1 MSVVELKTQQS
12 IQGSA
17 LFETV
22 PRNGLRRRKD
32 YLRFLLPRGKNI
44 ESRRRLIGRHA
55 DPRWKILR
63 EVCQRFGAAGSDGS
77 TDIESQ
83 LNKRHFVL
91 LTVFRIPAASQL
103 LLGPGS
109 IKLKSVISRKL
120 KNQESKNKF
129 RASFSFDSVAKET
142 KYILRMI
149 ECMSASEEGR
159 AFACRTISLNQ
170 QTNSLAG
177 AIRRQNGPPGLLSR
191 RI

>member
-44 ESRRRLIGRHA
+44 ESRRRLVGRHA

-63 EVCQRFGAAGSDGS
+63 EVRQRFGPAGSDG
-77 TDIESQ
+77 TADIGSQ

-91 LTVFRIPAASQL
+91 LPMLRIPATGQL

-109 IKLKSVISRKL
+109 IKLQGVICRENRGPRFTGGIKLVCKLPKPSSNRRKVPFPFESSV
-120 KNQESKNKF
+120 
-129 RASFSFDSVAKET
+129 
-142 KYILRMI
+142 
-149 ECMSASEEGR
+149 
-159 AFACRTISLNQ
+159 
-170 QTNSLAG
+170 
-177 AIRRQNGPPGLLSR
+177 
-191 RI
+191 